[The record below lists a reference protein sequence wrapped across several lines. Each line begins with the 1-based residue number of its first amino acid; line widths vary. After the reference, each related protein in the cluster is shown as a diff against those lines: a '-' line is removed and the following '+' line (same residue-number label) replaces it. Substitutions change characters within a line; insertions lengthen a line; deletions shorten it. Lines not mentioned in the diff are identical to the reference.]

1 MLAAV
6 HNIMRARE
14 DGGKERQR
22 QNRRMRRST
31 QREREAEGDRRVQ
44 VRDVMVHSS
53 RDRRYPGQWCT
64 YIYICIYI
72 CMYILTCTRTHIYVF
87 VSIHTQLCMR
97 VYTYVCTKGFVYVS
111 REMHT
116 CTWCSVRSS
125 HFGLLV
131 PRFGQLHRIP
141 GFPLLRRVSDK
152 SVAGTLSARI
162 DPGQVATLRHANFSY
177 LRPSYDRMTQFLQN
191 QL

>member
-1 MLAAV
+1 MLAAA

-14 DGGKERQR
+14 DGGKERRR

-64 YIYICIYI
+64 YIHIHIHIYMYIYI
-72 CMYILTCTRTHIYVF
+72 LVYTHIRISMYDSFRYIRACVC
-87 VSIHTQLCMR
+87 VC
-97 VYTYVCTKGFVYVS
+97 YTYVPRNLRVYVS

-116 CTWCSVRSS
+116 CTCCSARSS
-125 HFGLLV
+125 RFDLLV
-131 PRFGQLHRIP
+131 ARFGQLQPYPRLS
-141 GFPLLRRVSDK
+141 FP
-152 SVAGTLSARI
+152 
-162 DPGQVATLRHANFSY
+162 
-177 LRPSYDRMTQFLQN
+177 PSCFG
-191 QL
+191 